1 MIFPFRFKVEVVMF
15 ATSNRRRS
23 SLSTFWLFQNSLAGA
38 ANTGNNTGQFTK
50 ADEFF
55 GRTEQ
60 ENCVEMEDA
69 EPVQFCNMKENILRL
84 EELAKKNGISLDDDR
99 LDNSRALF
107 FQEQGNPN
115 ANRFARRDSLGSTC
129 WFNMG
134 RRFSGL
140 KPEHLPEEN
149 RLAQLVC
156 QFGLEHVRE
165 LPDLP
170 MEAINSCLL
179 PVQ

>member
-1 MIFPFRFKVEVVMF
+1 MF
-15 ATSNRRRS
+15 GLGNRRRS
-23 SLSTFWLFQNSLAGA
+23 SFSQNLWLFTNSVSNTDFNNA
-38 ANTGNNTGQFTK
+38 ANNRQFTK
-50 ADEFF
+50 SNENDELFD
-55 GRTEQ
+55 RIDQ
-60 ENCVEMEDA
+60 ENCMEMDEA
-69 EPVQFCNMKENILRL
+69 EPLQFCNLKENILRL

-99 LDNSRALF
+99 LDGNGQYF
-107 FQEQGNPN
+107 FQEQMNPRGNT
-115 ANRFARRDSLGSTC
+115 FARRDSLGSTC

-170 MEAINSCLL
+170 MEAINKCLL
-179 PVQ
+179 AV

>member
-1 MIFPFRFKVEVVMF
+1 MF
-15 ATSNRRRS
+15 AFGNRRRS
-23 SLSTFWLFQNSLAGA
+23 SLTNLWLLQNSLSNGA
-38 ANTGNNTGQFTK
+38 TTGDNTGQFNK
-50 ADEFF
+50 PDKIDALF
-55 GRTEQ
+55 GRVEQ
-60 ENCVEMEDA
+60 ENCVEMDDA
-69 EPVQFCNMKENILRL
+69 EPLQFCNLKENILRL

-99 LDNSRALF
+99 LDNRRPSF
-107 FQEQGNPN
+107 FQEQVNPN
-115 ANRFARRDSLGSTC
+115 ANIFARRDSLGSC
-129 WFNMG
+129 FFNVG

-170 MEAINSCLL
+170 MEAINKCLL